1 MLREIETFLAAVRYG
16 TFTEAGERIG
26 LTQSAVS
33 EQIRRLEDFV
43 GYRLFFRTGRSAT
56 LNAEGQ
62 DLVPLADQV
71 VSLVAEMRRRHA
83 VSEIRTTLRVGTVA
97 SLHSGLVAR
106 SMLAFHRV
114 FPNVTLRSMRGEDD
128 LLGQVE
134 REELDLAVMIQPSG
148 DLPGNVVWHHL
159 LTKPFVLIAPAAV
172 EAADWREAMI
182 GRPLHRAAGMVRAQG
197 AKCAWEQFEAKDA
210 RRRQSHRRGLLALQ
224 RGDRLADLVEAGE
237 GDFDVAEQLPC
248 QMGRYQPVLL
258 AQEERKA
265 ERRFQLL
272 DVLADGR
279 LADLQQPRGI
289 AGRSGTQDLPQYL
302 QLTQFD
308 VGAGLVRHVIGFR
321 VEG

>member
-182 GRPLHRAAGMVRAQG
+182 GRPLLRYDRSTISGRRIDAFLERTGSVVADNIWINYLDTMIALVSEGMGVALIPHSDLGAASERVRVFSLGEEAFHRHIG
-197 AKCAWEQFEAKDA
+197 AFTRRSGASREAEA
-210 RRRQSHRRGLLALQ
+210 FLALL
-224 RGDRLADLVEAGE
+224 REEAGRE
-237 GDFDVAEQLPC
+237 
-248 QMGRYQPVLL
+248 
-258 AQEERKA
+258 
-265 ERRFQLL
+265 
-272 DVLADGR
+272 
-279 LADLQQPRGI
+279 
-289 AGRSGTQDLPQYL
+289 
-302 QLTQFD
+302 
-308 VGAGLVRHVIGFR
+308 VGALR
-321 VEG
+321 

>member
-83 VSEIRTTLRVGTVA
+83 VSEIRTTLRVGTIA
-97 SLHSGLVAR
+97 SLHSGLIAR
-106 SMLAFHRV
+106 TMLAFHRG
-114 FPNVTLRSMRGEDD
+114 FPNVTLRSMRGEDE

-148 DLPGNVVWHHL
+148 ELPGNVVWHHL
-159 LTKPFVLIAPAAV
+159 LAKPFVLIAPAAV
-172 EAADWREAMI
+172 AADDWREAMR
-182 GRPLHRAAGMVRAQG
+182 GRPLLRYDRSTVSGR
-197 AKCAWEQFEAKDA
+197 KIDA
-210 RRRQSHRRGLLALQ
+210 FLDADGRRRRRQYLGQLSRYDDRAGRRGHGRRADPPFRSRRGFGPHPHLSLGEDTFHRHIGAFTRRSGVSREAEAFLALL
-224 RGDRLADLVEAGE
+224 REEAGRE
-237 GDFDVAEQLPC
+237 
-248 QMGRYQPVLL
+248 
-258 AQEERKA
+258 
-265 ERRFQLL
+265 
-272 DVLADGR
+272 
-279 LADLQQPRGI
+279 
-289 AGRSGTQDLPQYL
+289 
-302 QLTQFD
+302 
-308 VGAGLVRHVIGFR
+308 VGAVR
-321 VEG
+321 